1 MDENDISQI
10 QRNTDVM
17 SNRHSSVFGDGGVR
31 WEHVKYFVCA
41 SVSVTFRAEIDTYSE
56 NQKQIFNKI
65 KRLKKKGLGYRRIA
79 QYLNSKNIKTD
90 CGNEFKNN
98 NVHSMLKKGL
108 IRHNRLKQKPK
119 IEIYDVSINYPI

>member
-1 MDENDISQI
+1 MG
-10 QRNTDVM
+10 
-17 SNRHSSVFGDGGVR
+17 H
-31 WEHVKYFVCA
+31 HVKYFVCA

-56 NQKQIFNKI
+56 NQKQIFKKI

-79 QYLNSKNIKTD
+79 QYLNSKNIKTA

-119 IEIYDVSINYPI
+119 IEIYDVSINYPIWL

>member
-1 MDENDISQI
+1 
-10 QRNTDVM
+10 M
-17 SNRHSSVFGDGGVR
+17 S
-31 WEHVKYFVCA
+31 VK
-41 SVSVTFRAEIDTYSE
+41 FRAEIDTYSE

-79 QYLNSKNIKTD
+79 QYLNSKNIKTAY
-90 CGNEFKNN
+90 GNEFKNS

-119 IEIYDVSINYPI
+119 MKIYDVSIKYPTWL

>member
-1 MDENDISQI
+1 MSTVLLFCVFFCSLYVWPCPFSSRSKDSGKVGNHG
-10 QRNTDVM
+10 RN
-17 SNRHSSVFGDGGVR
+17 N
-31 WEHVKYFVCA
+31 
-41 SVSVTFRAEIDTYSE
+41 SE

-79 QYLNSKNIKTD
+79 QYLNSKNIKAA

-119 IEIYDVSINYPI
+119 IEIYDVSINYPIWL

>member
-1 MDENDISQI
+1 M
-10 QRNTDVM
+10 
-17 SNRHSSVFGDGGVR
+17 
-31 WEHVKYFVCA
+31 
-41 SVSVTFRAEIDTYSE
+41 SVTFRAEINTYSE

-79 QYLNSKNIKTD
+79 QYLNSKNIKTAY
-90 CGNEFKNN
+90 GNVFKNS

-119 IEIYDVSINYPI
+119 MKIYDVSIKYTTWL